1 MKTPTW
7 NETFTYNISSIVSF
21 ASTVKITVFH
31 EDPKKSE
38 ELGSETLFYPL
49 LFANGTGFKDQITLF
64 SKGRAIGKLSLATSY
79 VATPP
84 APQQPQGA
92 SSQLQA
98 PTLVK

>member
-1 MKTPTW
+1 MKAPTW
-7 NETFTYNISSIVSF
+7 NETFTYNINSVISF

-64 SKGRAIGKLSLATSY
+64 NKSGRAIGKLSLATSY
-79 VATPP
+79 VPT
-84 APQQPQGA
+84 PQQQ
-92 SSQLQA
+92 
-98 PTLVK
+98 PT

>member
-7 NETFTYNISSIVSF
+7 NETFTYNITSTVSF

-49 LFANGTGFKDQITLF
+49 LFANGTGFKDHITLF
-64 SKGRAIGKLSLATSY
+64 NKGKAIGKLSLSSTY

-84 APQQPQGA
+84 VQP
-92 SSQLQA
+92 
-98 PTLVK
+98 

>member
-7 NETFTYNISSIVSF
+7 NETFTYNISSVVSF

-38 ELGSETLFYPL
+38 EIGSEILFYPL

-64 SKGRAIGKLSLATSY
+64 SKGKAIGKLSLATIY
-79 VATPP
+79 VPTPVV
-84 APQQPQGA
+84 PQ
-92 SSQLQA
+92 
-98 PTLVK
+98 